1 MDRRRPTPNCAP
13 AELRIA
19 ANATACATS
28 RPSSVCVT
36 NPALLGVGLILSHR
50 AVADIPDV
58 AVRVCEGSAV
68 PAPLQLRRGLED
80 VRAGLLSL
88 LHDLVDA
95 CLAAHD
101 VVEDDAT
108 ETAAVGAGPHHVG
121 QALAAVEAYECA
133 AVGNEEDRDLVVALD
148 LPAQTVHVEALGALH
163 VLDAKQNCAY
173 MRVHLCLLILV
184 IDRTLRTL
192 RSPALRYRSTEPSPG
207 RRRTRWSV

>member
-1 MDRRRPTPNCAP
+1 MR
-13 AELRIA
+13 
-19 ANATACATS
+19 S
-28 RPSSVCVT
+28 SSVCVT
-36 NPALLGVGLILSHR
+36 RPSLLGVGLILSRR

-80 VRAGLLSL
+80 LRAGLLGL
-88 LHDLVDA
+88 LYDLVDA

-101 VVEDDAT
+101 VAEDDAT

-121 QALAAVEAYECA
+121 QALTAVEAYEGA
-133 AVGNEEDRDLVVALD
+133 AVGHEEDRDLVVALD
-148 LPAQTVHVEALGALH
+148 LPAQTVHVEALGSLH

-173 MRVHLCLLILV
+173 IRVHLFLLLLV

-192 RSPALRYRSTEPSPG
+192 RSSALRYRSAGPCPG
-207 RRRTRWSV
+207 

>member
-1 MDRRRPTPNCAP
+1 MR
-13 AELRIA
+13 
-19 ANATACATS
+19 S
-28 RPSSVCVT
+28 SSVCVT
-36 NPALLGVGLILSHR
+36 RPSLLGVGLILSRR

-80 VRAGLLSL
+80 LRAGPLGLLQ
-88 LHDLVDA
+88 DLVDA
-95 CLAAHD
+95 RLAAHD

-108 ETAAVGAGPHHVG
+108 ETATIGAGPHHVG
-121 QALAAVEAYECA
+121 QALTAVETYQRA

-148 LPAQTVHVEALGALH
+148 LPAQAVHVEALGTLH

-173 MRVHLCLLILV
+173 MRVHLCFLLLV

-192 RSPALRYRSTEPSPG
+192 PSPALR
-207 RRRTRWSV
+207 